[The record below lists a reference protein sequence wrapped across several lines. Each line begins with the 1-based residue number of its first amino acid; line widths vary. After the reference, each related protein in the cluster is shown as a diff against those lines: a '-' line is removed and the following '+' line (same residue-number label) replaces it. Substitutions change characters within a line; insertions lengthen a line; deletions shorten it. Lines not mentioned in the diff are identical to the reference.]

1 MVQPGAKNWIEK
13 YFELVRSGEIELFF
27 DVPQEITKEEY
38 LHTTLFQSGLVFGFA
53 TDFIYVKA
61 VETQSW
67 TRDEKLKLLLF
78 EGLLMIYLAES
89 NNFNEK
95 EFEDLLIEFY
105 AQYKEKSTLSVFQ
118 LFTKE
123 TPRTKLENILKRRV
137 HVRRTIKNQLWVNY
151 LYNSLVFLDVL
162 AFRQFLLK
170 GKHLEDTYSKFA
182 MGVLNTVGVAS
193 QADGIIE
200 SQEQTI
206 LDVFT
211 ASANIDEDQKKRFRT
226 SVFDE
231 KLSLSNIIL
240 PDEKD
245 LLYKYYLIDI
255 ATMTVHSD
263 LAALDSEIIFL
274 YELCNYLGVESEKL
288 HEIIILIEGFV
299 IENSHKVT
307 FLRESS
313 SYDQL
318 YGNFSK
324 RWIKILGRNKD
335 KFIEELRESKELI
348 SLVNKSLKEELT
360 NEEKEK
366 VKTQFRDLA
375 KSMPALAIFMLPG
388 GMLILPIILKIIP
401 DLIPSAFKGNETKKD
416 QDQDEV

>member
-1 MVQPGAKNWIEK
+1 MLAPGSKNWIAK
-13 YFELVRSGEIELFF
+13 YFELVQNGEIKLSFNIPEG
-27 DVPQEITKEEY
+27 VTKEEY

-53 TDFIYVKA
+53 SDFLFSRPNSSG
-61 VETQSW
+61 SW
-67 TRDEKLKLLLF
+67 TTDEKLKLLLF
-78 EGLLMIYLAES
+78 EGLLIVYLSE
-89 NNFNEK
+89 NEDFNPK
-95 EFEDLLIEFY
+95 QFEDYLLQFY
-105 AQYKEKSTLSVFQ
+105 AQYKESATLNVFQ
-118 LFTKE
+118 LFVKE
-123 TPRTKLENILKRRV
+123 TPSVKLENILKRRV

-162 AFRQFLLK
+162 AFREFLLNGIK
-170 GKHLEDTYSKFA
+170 LEDTYSKFA

-193 QADGIIE
+193 LADGIIE

-211 ASANIDEDQKKRFRT
+211 ASANISDENKKEFK
-226 SVFDE
+226 SKVLKGE
-231 KLSLSNIIL
+231 LNLSSIEL
-240 PDEKD
+240 PDD
-245 LLYKYYLIDI
+245 NDVLYKLYLLDV

-263 LAALDSEIIFL
+263 LSALDSEIVFL
-274 YELCNYLGVESEKL
+274 YELCNYLHIDSDTL
-288 HEIIILIEGFV
+288 HKALILIEGFV

-324 RWIKILGRNKD
+324 RWIKVLGRNKD

-348 SLVNKSLKEELT
+348 ALVNKSLKEELT
-360 NEEKEK
+360 PEEKEK
-366 VKTQFRDLA
+366 VKTQFKDLV

-401 DLIPSAFKGNETKKD
+401 DLLPTAFKGNEPDKNN
-416 QDQDEV
+416 

>member
-1 MVQPGAKNWIEK
+1 MLAPGSKNWIVK
-13 YFELVRSGEIELFF
+13 YFELVQTGEIELSFNVPS
-27 DVPQEITKEEY
+27 DVSKEEY
-38 LHTTLFQSGLVFGFA
+38 LHTILFQSGLVFGFA
-53 TDFIYVKA
+53 SSFLFTSHVSS
-61 VETQSW
+61 ENW
-67 TRDEKLKLLLF
+67 TTDEKLKLLLF
-78 EGLLMIYLAES
+78 EGLLAVYLSEYD
-89 NNFNEK
+89 
-95 EFEDLLIEFY
+95 EFEQDDFEKHLLEFY
-105 AQYKEKSTLSVFQ
+105 AQYKESGSLNVFQ
-118 LFTKE
+118 LFVRE
-123 TPRTKLENILKRRV
+123 TPIVKLENILKRRV

-162 AFRQFLLK
+162 AFREFLLN
-170 GKHLEDTYSKFA
+170 GKKLEDTYSKFA

-193 QADGIIE
+193 LADGIIE

-211 ASANIDEDQKKRFRT
+211 ASANLPESDKREFKS
-226 SVFDE
+226 SVLNGSLN
-231 KLSLSNIIL
+231 LSSVEL
-240 PDEKD
+240 PDDNDE
-245 LLYKYYLIDI
+245 LYKLYLLDV

-263 LAALDSEIIFL
+263 LSALDSEIVFL
-274 YELCNYLGVESEKL
+274 YELCNYLHIDSEML
-288 HEIIILIEGFV
+288 HKALILIEGFV

-324 RWIKILGRNKD
+324 RWIKVLGRNKD

-348 SLVNKSLKEELT
+348 ALVNKSLKEELT
-360 NEEKEK
+360 QEEKEK
-366 VKTQFRDLA
+366 VKNQFKDLV

-401 DLIPSAFKGNETKKD
+401 DLLPSAFKGNEPEK
-416 QDQDEV
+416 

>member
-1 MVQPGAKNWIEK
+1 MLAPGSKNWIAK
-13 YFELVRSGEIELFF
+13 YFELIQNGEIKLSFNIPEG
-27 DVPQEITKEEY
+27 VTKEEY
-38 LHTTLFQSGLVFGFA
+38 LHTALFQSGLVFGFA
-53 TDFIYVKA
+53 SDFLFSRPNSSS
-61 VETQSW
+61 SW
-67 TRDEKLKLLLF
+67 TTDEKLKLLLF
-78 EGLLMIYLAES
+78 EGLLIVYLSE
-89 NNFNEK
+89 NEDFDQ
-95 EFEDLLIEFY
+95 EQFEEYLLQFY
-105 AQYKEKSTLSVFQ
+105 AQYKESATLNVFQ
-118 LFTKE
+118 LFVKE
-123 TPRTKLENILKRRV
+123 TPSIKLENILKRRV

-162 AFRQFLLK
+162 AFREFLLNGIK
-170 GKHLEDTYSKFA
+170 LEDTYSKFA

-193 QADGIIE
+193 LADGIIE

-211 ASANIDEDQKKRFRT
+211 ASANISEEDKKIFK
-226 SVFDE
+226 SNFLKGDLN
-231 KLSLSNIIL
+231 LSSIEL
-240 PDEKD
+240 PDD
-245 LLYKYYLIDI
+245 NDVLYKLYLLDV

-263 LAALDSEIIFL
+263 LSALDSEIVFL
-274 YELCNYLGVESEKL
+274 YELCNYLLIDTDTL
-288 HEIIILIEGFV
+288 HKALILIEGFV

-324 RWIKILGRNKD
+324 RWIKVLGRNKD

-348 SLVNKSLKEELT
+348 ALVNKSLKEELT
-360 NEEKEK
+360 PEEKEK
-366 VKTQFRDLA
+366 VKTQFKDLV

-401 DLIPSAFKGNETKKD
+401 DLLPTAFKGNEPDKNN
-416 QDQDEV
+416 

>member
-1 MVQPGAKNWIEK
+1 MLAPGSKNWIVK
-13 YFELVRSGEIELFF
+13 YFELVQNGEINLSFNIPEG
-27 DVPQEITKEEY
+27 VTKEEY

-53 TDFIYVKA
+53 SDFLFSRPNSSG
-61 VETQSW
+61 SW
-67 TRDEKLKLLLF
+67 TTDEKLKLLLF
-78 EGLLMIYLAES
+78 EGLLIVYLSE
-89 NNFNEK
+89 NEDFNPK
-95 EFEDLLIEFY
+95 QFEDYLLQFY
-105 AQYKEKSTLSVFQ
+105 AQYKESATLNVFQ
-118 LFTKE
+118 LFVKE
-123 TPRTKLENILKRRV
+123 TPSVKLENILKRRV

-162 AFRQFLLK
+162 AFREFLLNGIK
-170 GKHLEDTYSKFA
+170 LEDTYSKFA

-193 QADGIIE
+193 LADGIIE

-211 ASANIDEDQKKRFRT
+211 ASANISDEDKKEFK
-226 SVFDE
+226 SKVLKGE
-231 KLSLSNIIL
+231 LNLSSIEL
-240 PDEKD
+240 PDD
-245 LLYKYYLIDI
+245 NDVLYKLYLLDV

-263 LAALDSEIIFL
+263 LSALDSEIVFL
-274 YELCNYLGVESEKL
+274 YELCNYLHIDSDTL
-288 HEIIILIEGFV
+288 HKALILIEGFV

-324 RWIKILGRNKD
+324 RWIKVLGRNKD

-348 SLVNKSLKEELT
+348 ALVNKSLKEELT
-360 NEEKEK
+360 PEEKEK
-366 VKTQFRDLA
+366 VKTQFKDLV

-401 DLIPSAFKGNETKKD
+401 DLLPTAFKGNEPDKNN
-416 QDQDEV
+416 

>member
-1 MVQPGAKNWIEK
+1 MLAPGSKNWIAK
-13 YFELVRSGEIELFF
+13 YFELVQNGEIKLSFNIPEG
-27 DVPQEITKEEY
+27 VTKEEY

-53 TDFIYVKA
+53 SDFLFSRPNSSG
-61 VETQSW
+61 SW
-67 TRDEKLKLLLF
+67 TTDEKLKLLLF
-78 EGLLMIYLAES
+78 EGLLIVYLSE
-89 NNFNEK
+89 NEDFDP
-95 EFEDLLIEFY
+95 EQFEEYLLQFY
-105 AQYKEKSTLSVFQ
+105 AQYKESVTLNVFQ
-118 LFTKE
+118 LFVKE
-123 TPRTKLENILKRRV
+123 TPSIKLENILKRRV

-162 AFRQFLLK
+162 AFREFLLNGIK
-170 GKHLEDTYSKFA
+170 LEDTYSKFA

-193 QADGIIE
+193 LADGIIE

-211 ASANIDEDQKKRFRT
+211 ASANISDEDKKEFK
-226 SVFDE
+226 SKVLKG
-231 KLSLSNIIL
+231 KLNLSSIEL
-240 PDEKD
+240 PDD
-245 LLYKYYLIDI
+245 NDVLYKLYLLDV

-263 LAALDSEIIFL
+263 LSALDSEIVFL
-274 YELCNYLGVESEKL
+274 YELCNYLHIDSDTL
-288 HEIIILIEGFV
+288 HKALILIEGFV

-324 RWIKILGRNKD
+324 RWIKVLGRNKD

-348 SLVNKSLKEELT
+348 ALVNKSLKEELT
-360 NEEKEK
+360 PEEKEK
-366 VKTQFRDLA
+366 VKTQFKDLV

-401 DLIPSAFKGNETKKD
+401 DLLPTAFKGNEPDKNN
-416 QDQDEV
+416 